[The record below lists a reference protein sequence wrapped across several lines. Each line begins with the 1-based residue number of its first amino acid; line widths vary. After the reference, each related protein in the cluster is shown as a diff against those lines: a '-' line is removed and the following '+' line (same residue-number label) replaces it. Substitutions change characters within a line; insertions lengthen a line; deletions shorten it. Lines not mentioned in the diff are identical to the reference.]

1 MTARSSARRL
11 VASLSSA
18 QLSSAQLAP
27 ISLHHLLPEGAS
39 QAGNLPAGHGCV
51 ATPSGRRQPQDT
63 LESTIYSREEEEAG
77 PWLPGFCDLYR
88 FCGSGCVTMSR
99 TYYSFAAGFGGQQQ
113 LYMRA
118 AGASVRLTCV
128 VWRAGRDAR
137 RERAVTLEHD
147 LQNLFP
153 SKNRYPP
160 ITVYCR

>member
-63 LESTIYSREEEEAG
+63 LESTIYSREEEEEAG
-77 PWLPGFCDLYR
+77 PWLPSFCDLYR

-118 AGASVRLTCV
+118 AGASVRLTYV
-128 VWRAGRDAR
+128 VWRWRWRCAGRDAR
-137 RERAVTLEHD
+137 RGRSARGD
-147 LQNLFP
+147 AGA
-153 SKNRYPP
+153 
-160 ITVYCR
+160 